1 MSRLSSLAC
10 LCQLSILQSA
20 LHERVDVAWEKL
32 KREVD
37 DRAHQFDAVRHLV
50 STSLLDL
57 AAEHREDF
65 DRRMS
70 RVEDVGAS
78 AAHAKCDQLS
88 SVEQQTY
95 FHEVPALVQRLIGPA
110 RQQMQ
115 TSHESFEVENTKVM
129 AREKRLQAKIE
140 AFNSSTQRRIEL
152 ECEDRMR
159 QFHMAAEQLSGQ
171 LLQPVRLDRERQR
184 STVMHGVRSIQD
196 ALKAE
201 SSAREEGDT
210 FIADSLG
217 KATERLQRT
226 VLDNFGSMQ
235 DSSSDSGGDGSAS
248 DSD

>member
-1 MSRLSSLAC
+1 M
-10 LCQLSILQSA
+10 QIA

-32 KREVD
+32 RREVE
-37 DRAHQFDAVRHLV
+37 DRSQQFDAVKHLV

-57 AAEHREDF
+57 AEGHRTDF
-65 DRRMS
+65 DNRMS
-70 RVEDVGAS
+70 RIEDAGVS

-115 TSHESFEVENTKVM
+115 TSHEAFDVENTKVL
-129 AREKRLQAKIE
+129 ARERRLQAKIE
-140 AFNSSTQRRIEL
+140 AFNASTQRRIAV

-171 LLQPVRLDRERQR
+171 LLQPVRLDRQRQR
-184 STVMHGVRSIQD
+184 STVMHGVRGIQL
-196 ALKAE
+196 ALGSE
-201 SSAREEGDT
+201 TSARKEADA
-210 FIADSLG
+210 FVADSLAH
-217 KATERLQRT
+217 ATERLQRT
-226 VLDNFGSMQ
+226 VLENFGSMQ
-235 DSSSDSGGDGSAS
+235 ESDSDDQSEGSAS